1 MKLKYVDNYTWA
13 MILLIIGIILFYGGF
28 NKESK
33 PIIITGSFIALTAI
47 IISMKSALYG
57 TGEIVKNDYHGEVAI
72 KRESGSNEP
81 EIIPVG
87 SLISGIDGAATDFNH
102 NEVYKIR
109 NGIKVKIMQSGEIRE
124 TTLLARLMNTGYT
137 SR

>member
-13 MILLIIGIILFYGGF
+13 LLIIVAGL
-28 NKESK
+28 
-33 PIIITGSFIALTAI
+33 
-47 IISMKSALYG
+47 IISLKSNKLWIPGVILGIYGFLLIGYTRWKG
-57 TGEIVKNDYHGEVAI
+57 TGHIVENDFTGEVAI